1 MNCSNTVERRPEATR
16 DEWSTTQFQ
25 NKAPLM
31 LNILITFISTFFW
44 TFGEDECF
52 VFVNPT
58 VQEQMIEAII
68 CNINVG
74 QL

>member
-1 MNCSNTVERRPEATR
+1 MNCSNTVEHRPEATR
-16 DEWSTTQFQ
+16 DEWSTNQSQ

-52 VFVNPT
+52 VFINPT
-58 VQEQMIEAII
+58 AQEQIIEAII
-68 CNINVG
+68 YNINVG
-74 QL
+74 QF